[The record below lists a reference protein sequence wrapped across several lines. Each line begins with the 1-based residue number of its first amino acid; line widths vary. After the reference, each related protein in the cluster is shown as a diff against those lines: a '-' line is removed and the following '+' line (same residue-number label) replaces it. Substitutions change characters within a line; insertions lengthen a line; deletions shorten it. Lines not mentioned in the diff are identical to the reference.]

1 MEAFFN
7 DDNSGGVIQT
17 KNGPV
22 TFSMDGNEV
31 CLRQTK
37 TSHRLDGMDLS
48 TLTMQYMYDKANN
61 QTFNK
66 WNPGRLDHDIFIIN
80 PSNGMIGI
88 YLEIMQRD
96 DEDVKYAMELYR
108 YDVGSIMEVLFV
120 MGALGQNLC
129 DCEGNSYKF
138 ATLIGVSD
146 IFDRY
151 VQILQANSKEA
162 SMNWLMYVAGLV
174 RGYCEMNADG
184 PDDIANIVNEVTLTT
199 ENKGRI

>member
-1 MEAFFN
+1 
-7 DDNSGGVIQT
+7 
-17 KNGPV
+17 
-22 TFSMDGNEV
+22 
-31 CLRQTK
+31 
-37 TSHRLDGMDLS
+37 
-48 TLTMQYMYDKANN
+48 MYDKANN

-88 YLEIMQRD
+88 YLEIMERD

-129 DCEGNSYKF
+129 DCEGRSYKF

-162 SMNWLMYVAGLV
+162 SMNWLMYIAGLV
-174 RGYCEMNADG
+174 RGYCEMNAEC
-184 PDDIANIVNEVTLTT
+184 PSDIANIVNEVTLTT
-199 ENKGRI
+199 ENKGRV